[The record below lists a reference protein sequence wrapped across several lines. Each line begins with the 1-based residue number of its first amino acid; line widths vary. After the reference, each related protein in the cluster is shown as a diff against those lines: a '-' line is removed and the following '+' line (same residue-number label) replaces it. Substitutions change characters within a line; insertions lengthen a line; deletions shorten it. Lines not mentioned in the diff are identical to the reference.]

1 MFDLR
6 MLESSK
12 GDVLKLIVGCG
23 YLGLRVARR
32 WMAAGHA
39 VTGVVHSAVSAEW
52 LNSEGVRPIV
62 ADVTQ
67 PSTLRDLPAAET
79 VLYAAGYD
87 PAGETSRSAVYVD
100 GLRAV
105 LDAVS
110 PQVRRVI
117 LISSTGVYA
126 ELGGGWVDESS
137 PCQPLSESGQALL
150 AAEQAL
156 AGHRLGD
163 RGIVLR
169 LAGIYGPGR
178 VPRRAELVSGE
189 SLPIAAGEYLNLIH
203 VEDAAAAV
211 LAAEAYAQP
220 PRTYI
225 ISDGHPVKR
234 RDYFAELAR
243 QFGLPPP
250 SFRDPLPG
258 EAVGRR
264 GGNKR
269 VSNARML
276 AELQLKLAYPTY
288 REGLAAEILPQRNT
302 KIAKREEKRVS

>member
-1 MFDLR
+1 MTD
-6 MLESSK
+6 
-12 GDVLKLIVGCG
+12 GQGCVKLIVGCG

-32 WMAAGHA
+32 WIAAGHTVA
-39 VTGVVHSAVSAEW
+39 GLVRSEASAES
-52 LNSEGVRPIV
+52 LVHEAIRPIV

-67 PSTLRDLPAAET
+67 PSTLRDLPAADT
-79 VLYAAGYD
+79 LLYAVGYD
-87 PAGETSRSAVYVD
+87 PANGTSRSALHAD
-100 GLRAV
+100 GLRTV

-126 ELGGGWVDESS
+126 EHLGGWVDESS
-137 PCQPLSESGQALL
+137 PCQPSRESGRALL
-150 AAEQAL
+150 AAEHTLTA
-156 AGHRLGD
+156 HRFSD

-178 VPRRAELVSGE
+178 LPRRTELAAGE
-189 SLPIAAGEYLNLIH
+189 SLPIAAGEHVNLIH

-211 LAAEAYAQP
+211 LAAEVHAQP
-220 PRTYI
+220 PRTYV
-225 ISDGHPVKR
+225 ISDGHPVER

-243 QFGLPPP
+243 QFGLPHP

-258 EAVGRR
+258 EAIGRR
-264 GGNKR
+264 SGDKR

-276 AELQLKLAYPTY
+276 AELQVELAYPTF
-288 REGLAAEILPQRNT
+288 REGLAAAVPDFG
-302 KIAKREEKRVS
+302 